1 MIYCYDEYV
10 YYMICILFPISS
22 AFLIITI
29 QLNSYLYK
37 NMHFYLRETSNEI
50 LKNITLTEIVCL
62 SQLIKNFHKI
72 NDSLNFFLSS
82 KIRKIF

>member
-1 MIYCYDEYV
+1 
-10 YYMICILFPISS
+10 
-22 AFLIITI
+22 
-29 QLNSYLYK
+29 
-37 NMHFYLRETSNEI
+37 MHFYLRETSNKI